1 VKGTRLLACIG
12 LCLAVVACSSQRP
25 RRDGA
30 APAPTNG
37 GSATRGGRDTDR
49 PQSER
54 YAQDADNGPSA
65 PPVDVGRIPEPVPKA
80 EPRSRYGNK
89 ASYEVLG
96 KTYHV
101 MPDARGYVERGI
113 ASWYGNKFHGFMTS
127 SFETYDMYA
136 FSAAHKTLPL
146 PSYAR
151 VTNLDNGKSVVVRV
165 NDRGPFHDNRIID
178 LSYAA
183 AVKIGVWPKGTARVE
198 VRAIDPAHPDDSPS
212 SRSAQVPSPPVDRR
226 ARPTGVDRAPPPAL
240 ASAASPRQASAASG
254 ARSSDHSH
262 ASRIYLQLAAFG
274 DRANAERALAA
285 AKRAGLEQAGIES
298 VAVAGRIVHRVR
310 VGPLADAEA
319 ADVLGARIE
328 RLGLGVP
335 RVAIEP

>member
-1 VKGTRLLACIG
+1 MNEARLLACIG
-12 LCLAVVACSSQRP
+12 LCLAVVACSSHRP
-25 RRDGA
+25 RRDRA
-30 APAPTNG
+30 ASPAQASGPVQRN
-37 GSATRGGRDTDR
+37 GRDTDR

-65 PPVDVGRIPEPVPKA
+65 PPIDVSKIPEPVPKS

-96 KTYHV
+96 KTYRV
-101 MPDARGYVERGI
+101 MPDPRGYVERGI

-165 NDRGPFHDNRIID
+165 NDRGPFHDDRIID

-198 VRAIDPAHPDDSPS
+198 VRAIDPEHPDALPPS
-212 SRSAQVPSPPVDRR
+212 RMTQAQPADRR
-226 ARPTGVDRAPPPAL
+226 ARAVAYASGPEPPAPGP
-240 ASAASPRQASAASG
+240 ASTPVQPSAHSPG
-254 ARSSDHSH
+254 
-262 ASRIYLQLAAFG
+262 SRIYLQLAAFG
-274 DRANAERALAA
+274 DRENAERALAA
-285 AKRAGLEQAGIES
+285 AKRAGLDQAGIES
-298 VAVAGRIVHRVR
+298 IAVGGRTVHRLR
-310 VGPLADAEA
+310 IGPLIDVDAA
-319 ADVLGARIE
+319 GALSARVE

>member
-1 VKGTRLLACIG
+1 VKKARLLACIG
-12 LCLAVVACSSQRP
+12 VCLAMAACSSHRP

-30 APAPTNG
+30 APAAGSG
-37 GSATRGGRDTDR
+37 GPAARGGRDTDR

-65 PPVDVGRIPEPVPKA
+65 PPIDVGKIPEPVPKA

-96 KTYHV
+96 KTYRV

-165 NDRGPFHDNRIID
+165 NDRGPFHDNRIVD

-183 AVKIGVWPKGTARVE
+183 AVKIGVWPKGTAPVE
-198 VRAIDPAHPDDSPS
+198 VRAIDPAHPDDSRP
-212 SRSAQVPSPPVDRR
+212 SRSAQAPSPPVDRR
-226 ARPTGVDRAPPPAL
+226 VPPAGMDRAPPPAV
-240 ASAASPRQASAASG
+240 ASAASPRQAPVVSSPRPSALGPS
-254 ARSSDHSH
+254 
-262 ASRIYLQLAAFG
+262 SRIYLQLAAFG
-274 DRANAERALAA
+274 DRANAERTLAA
-285 AKRAGLEQAGIES
+285 AKRAGLDHAGIES
-298 VAVAGRIVHRVR
+298 IAVAGRTMHRVR

-319 ADVLGARIE
+319 ADVLSARIE